1 MSSVDDFVIKSLWRQ
16 FYYLSR
22 KMNIFLNVHLVS
34 DATGE
39 TLNAVLR
46 AVAPLFDN
54 ITALERS
61 YYLVRSRRQLDRV
74 LDEIESRPGVVLFT
88 IASKELRKVLED
100 KCEGWKMPCQ
110 SVLDNTLD
118 LFSRYLGIVPN
129 VQTGMKQAL
138 DSNYF
143 RRIEAMN
150 YTMAHDDGQIVNEFD
165 DADIVLVGISRTSK
179 TPTSIYLANRG
190 YKTAN
195 YPLVHGGPIP
205 EALLKLKN
213 PVVVGLKVSPDRL
226 IAIRTNRLLT
236 LNAKADTDYVSSDA
250 VREEVIFA
258 NRLFERQGWPVIDVT
273 RRSIEETAAAVL
285 NILET
290 RDRERL

>member
-1 MSSVDDFVIKSLWRQ
+1 MQ
-16 FYYLSR
+16 T
-22 KMNIFLNVHLVS
+22 NIFLNVHLIS
-34 DATGE
+34 DSTGE

-46 AVAPLFDN
+46 AVAPLFEHV
-54 ITALERS
+54 TALERS
-61 YYLVRSRRQLDRV
+61 YYLVRSRRQLDKV
-74 LDEIESRPGVVLFT
+74 LEEIEARPGVVLFT
-88 IASKELRKVLED
+88 IASQELRIILEE
-100 KCEGWKMPCQ
+100 KCKIWNIPCQ
-110 SVLDNTLD
+110 SLLDSTLD
-118 LFSRYLGIVPN
+118 LFSRHLGIVPK
-129 VQTGMKQAL
+129 VQTGMKQTL

-150 YTMAHDDGQIVNEFD
+150 YTMGHDDGQIVNEYE

-205 EALLKLKN
+205 DALLELKK
-213 PVVVGLKVSPDRL
+213 PLVVGLKVSPDRL
-226 IAIRTNRLLT
+226 IAIRTNRLLS
-236 LNAKADTDYVSSDA
+236 LNAEANTDYVSEDA

-285 NILET
+285 NLVET
-290 RDRERL
+290 RNREQIG

>member
-1 MSSVDDFVIKSLWRQ
+1 
-16 FYYLSR
+16 
-22 KMNIFLNVHLVS
+22 
-34 DATGE
+34 
-39 TLNAVLR
+39 
-46 AVAPLFDN
+46 
-54 ITALERS
+54 
-61 YYLVRSRRQLDRV
+61 
-74 LDEIESRPGVVLFT
+74 
-88 IASKELRKVLED
+88 
-100 KCEGWKMPCQ
+100 
-110 SVLDNTLD
+110 
-118 LFSRYLGIVPN
+118 
-129 VQTGMKQAL
+129 MKQTL

-150 YTMAHDDGQIVNEFD
+150 YTMSHDDGQIVNEYD

-205 EALLKLKN
+205 EVLLELKK
-213 PVVVGLKVSPDRL
+213 PLVVGLKVSPDRL
-226 IAIRTNRLLT
+226 IAIRTNRLLS
-236 LNAKADTDYVSSDA
+236 LNAEANTDYVSEDA

-285 NILET
+285 NLVET
-290 RDRERL
+290 RNREQFG

>member
-1 MSSVDDFVIKSLWRQ
+1 MQ
-16 FYYLSR
+16 T
-22 KMNIFLNVHLVS
+22 NIFLNVHLIS
-34 DATGE
+34 DSTGE

-46 AVAPLFDN
+46 AVAPLFEHV
-54 ITALERS
+54 TALERS
-61 YYLVRSRRQLDRV
+61 YYLVRSRRQLDKV
-74 LDEIESRPGVVLFT
+74 LEEIESRPGVVLFT
-88 IASKELRKVLED
+88 IASQELRLILEE
-100 KCEGWKMPCQ
+100 KCKAWNIPCQ
-110 SVLDNTLD
+110 SLLDSTLD
-118 LFSRYLGIVPN
+118 LFSRHLGIVPK
-129 VQTGMKQAL
+129 VQTGMKQTL

-150 YTMAHDDGQIVNEFD
+150 YTMSHDDGQIVNEYD

-205 EALLKLKN
+205 EVLLELKK
-213 PVVVGLKVSPDRL
+213 PLVVGLKVSPDRL
-226 IAIRTNRLLT
+226 IAIRTNRLLS
-236 LNAKADTDYVSSDA
+236 LNAEANTDYVSEDA

-285 NILET
+285 NLVET
-290 RDRERL
+290 RNREQFG

>member
-1 MSSVDDFVIKSLWRQ
+1 MQ
-16 FYYLSR
+16 T
-22 KMNIFLNVHLVS
+22 NIFLNVHLIS
-34 DATGE
+34 DSTGE

-46 AVAPLFDN
+46 AVAPLFEHV
-54 ITALERS
+54 TALERS
-61 YYLVRSRRQLDRV
+61 YYLVRSRRQLDKV
-74 LDEIESRPGVVLFT
+74 LEEIESRPGVVLFT
-88 IASKELRKVLED
+88 IASQELRLILEE
-100 KCEGWKMPCQ
+100 KCKIWNIPCQ
-110 SVLDNTLD
+110 SLLDSTLD
-118 LFSRYLGIVPN
+118 LFSRHLGIVPK
-129 VQTGMKQAL
+129 VQTGMKQTL

-150 YTMAHDDGQIVNEFD
+150 YTMSHDDGQIVNEYE

-205 EALLKLKN
+205 DALLELQKPL
-213 PVVVGLKVSPDRL
+213 VVGLKVSPDRL
-226 IAIRTNRLLT
+226 IAIRTNRLLS
-236 LNAKADTDYVSSDA
+236 LNAEANTDYVSEDA

-273 RRSIEETAAAVL
+273 RRSIEETAAAIL
-285 NILET
+285 NLVET
-290 RDRERL
+290 KNREEIG

>member
-1 MSSVDDFVIKSLWRQ
+1 MQ
-16 FYYLSR
+16 T
-22 KMNIFLNVHLVS
+22 NIFLNVHLIS
-34 DATGE
+34 DSTGE

-46 AVAPLFDN
+46 AVAPLFEHV
-54 ITALERS
+54 TALERS
-61 YYLVRSRRQLDRV
+61 YYLVRSRRQLDKV
-74 LDEIESRPGVVLFT
+74 LEEIESRPGVVLFT
-88 IASKELRKVLED
+88 IASQELRLILEE
-100 KCEGWKMPCQ
+100 KCKAWNIPCQ
-110 SVLDNTLD
+110 SLLDSTLD
-118 LFSRYLGIVPN
+118 LFSRHLGIVPK
-129 VQTGMKQAL
+129 VQTGMKQTL

-150 YTMAHDDGQIVNEFD
+150 YTMSHDDGQIVNEYD

-205 EALLKLKN
+205 EVLLELKK
-213 PVVVGLKVSPDRL
+213 PLVVGLKVSPDRL
-226 IAIRTNRLLT
+226 IAIRTNRLLS
-236 LNAKADTDYVSSDA
+236 LNAEANTDYVSEDA
-250 VREEVIFA
+250 VREEVIFV

-285 NILET
+285 NLVET
-290 RDRERL
+290 RNREQFG

>member
-1 MSSVDDFVIKSLWRQ
+1 MQ
-16 FYYLSR
+16 T
-22 KMNIFLNVHLVS
+22 NIFLNVHLIS
-34 DATGE
+34 DSTGE

-46 AVAPLFDN
+46 AVAPLFEHV
-54 ITALERS
+54 TALERS
-61 YYLVRSRRQLDRV
+61 YYLVRSRRQLDKV
-74 LDEIESRPGVVLFT
+74 LEEIESRPGVVLFT
-88 IASKELRKVLED
+88 IASQELRLILEE
-100 KCEGWKMPCQ
+100 KCKAWNIPCQ
-110 SVLDNTLD
+110 SLLDSTLD
-118 LFSRYLGIVPN
+118 LFSRHLGIVPK
-129 VQTGMKQAL
+129 VQTGMKQTL

-150 YTMAHDDGQIVNEFD
+150 YTMSHDDGQIVNEYD

-205 EALLKLKN
+205 EVLLELKK
-213 PVVVGLKVSPDRL
+213 PLVVGLKVSPDRL
-226 IAIRTNRLLT
+226 IAIRTNRLLS
-236 LNAKADTDYVSSDA
+236 LNAEANTDYVSEDA

-285 NILET
+285 NLVET
-290 RDRERL
+290 RNREQIG